1 MSRMRQDEITKIILW
16 VVLGFSIFIAL
27 MTIAPYL
34 SYVLIVVGI
43 VIPAYLLYKRKKEE
57 DD

>member
-1 MSRMRQDEITKIILW
+1 MKQNEITKIILW
-16 VVLGFSIFIAL
+16 VVLGFSVCIAL